1 MEKRYKKDHSEKHH
15 GRDRDRDG
23 GYDDGGDRGFRK
35 RRARPAADQVF
46 DYKDLDTL
54 KQFVAEDG
62 KIVPARISKIS
73 YKQQRQ
79 LTQAIKRARQL
90 ALLPV
95 SASHI

>member
-1 MEKRYKKDHSEKHH
+1 MEKRYKKDSSEKHH

-23 GYDDGGDRGFRK
+23 GYDDGDRGFRR

-46 DYKDLDTL
+46 DYKDLETL
-54 KQFVAEDG
+54 RQFVAEDG
-62 KIVPARISKIS
+62 KIVPARISKIN

-79 LTQAIKRARQL
+79 LTQAIKRARHL